1 MNSTSLEGGGLTFT
15 TTENVDSY
23 LYEQFPC
30 TDAVAQGYNTL
41 AFDIKGPEAASV
53 SLEMQ
58 YQGTCDASSEEHN
71 STYYTVNGLD
81 GVIQTVTVPLSSWA
95 DGNPNAV
102 VGFLWYGFSKGF
114 TGTDSI
120 WKLSNV
126 RLLCDKVGT
135 ISPTTSGTF

>member
-1 MNSTSLEGGGLTFT
+1 MNSTSLEGGVLTFT
-15 TTENVDSY
+15 PTENVDSY

-30 TDAVAQGYNTL
+30 TDAVSQGYSAL
-41 AFDIKGPEAASV
+41 SFDIKGPEAASV

-58 YQGTCDASSEEHN
+58 YQDVCDSSSEEHN

-81 GVIQTVTVPLSSWA
+81 GVMQTVTIPLSSWT
-95 DGNPNAV
+95 DGNANAI

-120 WKLSNV
+120 WQLTNV
-126 RLLCDKVGT
+126 RLLCENVGT
-135 ISPTTSGTF
+135 VPSTTPGTF